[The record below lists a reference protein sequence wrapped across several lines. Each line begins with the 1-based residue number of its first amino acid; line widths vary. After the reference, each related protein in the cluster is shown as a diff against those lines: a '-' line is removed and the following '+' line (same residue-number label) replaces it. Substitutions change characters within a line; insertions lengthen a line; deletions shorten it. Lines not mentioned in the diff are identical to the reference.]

1 VCPIYEE
8 ANRGG
13 GVYSS
18 GPDFMSFVSLAT
30 SSAHVDCVRFI
41 KVAGGFGGE
50 GGERSVLDKGLSAV
64 FEEDEVEDD
73 NDLWTG

>member
-1 VCPIYEE
+1 MCPIYEE

-13 GVYSS
+13 GVYSL

-50 GGERSVLDKGLSAV
+50 GGELPCP
-64 FEEDEVEDD
+64 
-73 NDLWTG
+73 